1 MALTLDHHRMQVIA
15 HGTPDEGMAVISAA
29 PDHFIHGIGEM
40 VHAVSQ
46 HGGGLGRFTAHAR
59 LVGNKRVSA
68 KEKRELILKH
78 AQTGS
83 GFFDF
88 LKDIGSTF
96 VNAVPQVLDIAT
108 KAAPLIA
115 MAL

>member
-68 KEKRELILKH
+68 KEKRELMMK
-78 AQTGS
+78 GG

-88 LKDIGSTF
+88 IKDIGSSF
-96 VNAVPQVLDIAT
+96 VNAIPQVLDIAT
-108 KAAPLIA
+108 KAAPLVA